1 MDSTGLQ
8 QTPNGHRALVA
19 LIEAIR
25 RCESSG
31 SSDEAAATLWPW
43 FREAVTA
50 ALADEAWRDAGPI
63 LRWYAAHPSRSEQE
77 GRG

>member
-8 QTPNGHRALVA
+8 QTPNGHRALA
-19 LIEAIR
+19 GLIEAMR
-25 RCESSG
+25 RWESEG

-50 ALADEAWRDAGPI
+50 VLADEARRDAGPL
-63 LRWYAAHPSRSEQE
+63 LRWYGAHPTRGEQE
-77 GRG
+77 GCG